1 MNLISQLFHY
11 IYDAEY
17 AALEQDEEYRE
28 AKDQRDELERTLVT
42 ALTRRQRILFHQ
54 YRNQQEALTSLE
66 LRRLSSR
73 CTLLLEARENPNVS
87 RETSVP
93 L

>member
-1 MNLISQLFHY
+1 MSLLSQLFHH
-11 IYDAEY
+11 IYNAEY
-17 AALEQDEEYRE
+17 AALEQDQEYQE
-28 AKDQRDELERTLVT
+28 AKDQRNELERTLVM
-42 ALTRRQRILFHQ
+42 ALTRKQRILFHQ
-54 YRNQQEALTSLE
+54 YRSQQEALTSLE

-73 CTLLLEARENPNVS
+73 CTLLLEARENPDVS